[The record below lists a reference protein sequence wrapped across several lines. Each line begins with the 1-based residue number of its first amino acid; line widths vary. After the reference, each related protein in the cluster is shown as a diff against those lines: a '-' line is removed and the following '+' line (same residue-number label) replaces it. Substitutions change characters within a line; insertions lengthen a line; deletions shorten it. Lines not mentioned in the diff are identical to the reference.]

1 MSKNFIER
9 AKESGRVRPISEA
22 FKEEIDEEDN
32 FYKIEDIYY
41 SVKETTVQRE
51 YKIGDIVFIENY
63 QYKDMKE
70 GHNHLFV
77 VIDKDNIA
85 IPLNYFCM
93 IISSNIKKLQYQENI
108 LLEKDDKNNLRKDSI
123 VKTDVIYQIDEDA
136 VSYSIGKVPIE
147 KVEFYKECFES
158 NNLKKYIKKEKS
170 LIDTEYE
177 LLERISKYRKKNNL
191 SQRDL
196 ANIIGIKQPTLANIE
211 KGKHS
216 PQLNT
221 LLTILNSLGYTVNFE
236 KK

>member
-51 YKIGDIVFIENY
+51 YKIGDVVFIENY

-93 IISSNIKKLQYQENI
+93 IISSNIKKI
-108 LLEKDDKNNLRKDSI
+108 TISRKYFI
-123 VKTDVIYQIDEDA
+123 
-136 VSYSIGKVPIE
+136 
-147 KVEFYKECFES
+147 
-158 NNLKKYIKKEKS
+158 
-170 LIDTEYE
+170 
-177 LLERISKYRKKNNL
+177 RK
-191 SQRDL
+191 R
-196 ANIIGIKQPTLANIE
+196 
-211 KGKHS
+211 
-216 PQLNT
+216 
-221 LLTILNSLGYTVNFE
+221 
-236 KK
+236 